1 LEIEIGNEDAF
12 TFWRNYFLF
21 NLSKWNSYTCILL
34 KSDYTFSLSHTLHSV
49 YIYYTAVMKERKK
62 YYRMLDDEDTF
73 SLDNKHNIGQLT
85 GLARQFV
92 KQNRYFY
99 IDMQ

>member
-1 LEIEIGNEDAF
+1 
-12 TFWRNYFLF
+12 
-21 NLSKWNSYTCILL
+21 
-34 KSDYTFSLSHTLHSV
+34 
-49 YIYYTAVMKERKK
+49 MKERKK